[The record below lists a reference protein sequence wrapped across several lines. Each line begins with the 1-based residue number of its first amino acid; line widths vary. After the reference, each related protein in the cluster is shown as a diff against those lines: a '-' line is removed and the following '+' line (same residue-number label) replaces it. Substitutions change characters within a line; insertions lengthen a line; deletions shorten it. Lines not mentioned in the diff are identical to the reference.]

1 MTNDKY
7 IQLVKDSDSVT
18 GNVLKAE
25 FKLSAEEKNKIE
37 NRERQYSA
45 AMRKMGCFTLKKID
59 PGYGASIHYSGTLP
73 FSNTGD
79 KFTLQ
84 QNGQLNGSKNV
95 FVADGSGFKYLPA
108 KGITLSIMAYAHLT
122 ALNALKN

>member
-7 IQLVKDSDSVT
+7 IQLVKDANSVT
-18 GNVLKAE
+18 GDVLKAE

-37 NRERQYSA
+37 KREKQYSA
-45 AMRKMGCFTLKKID
+45 AMRKMGCYTLKKID

-73 FSNTGD
+73 FSNSND
-79 KFTLQ
+79 KFTLK
-84 QNGQLNGSKNV
+84 QNGELNGAKNV
-95 FVADGSGFKYLPA
+95 FVADGSGFTYLPA